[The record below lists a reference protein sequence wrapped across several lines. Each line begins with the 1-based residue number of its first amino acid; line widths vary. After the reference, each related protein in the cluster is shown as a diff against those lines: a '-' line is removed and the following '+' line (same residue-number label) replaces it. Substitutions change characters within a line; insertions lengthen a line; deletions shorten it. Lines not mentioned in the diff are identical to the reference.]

1 MAKTPSK
8 NKINKRVEFLNECG
22 SFINEGT
29 YRIIF
34 DSA

>member
-1 MAKTPSK
+1 MDKSPSK
-8 NKINKRVEFLNECG
+8 NKINKWVEFLNECG

-29 YRIIF
+29 FRIIF